1 MSNKF
6 IHTLLNTCIGMV
18 WLINGLLCK
27 VLDLVPRHQEIV
39 ARILGTAYSR
49 PLTIIIGCSEIFMA
63 IWIISKY
70 KMRINAITQIAI
82 VAIMNTLEFIIAP
95 DLLLWGKW
103 NAVFALLFILVVY
116 FNQFY
121 FMKKTPQKPKHVFI
135 S

>member
-6 IHTLLNTCIGMV
+6 IHKILNYSIGLV
-18 WLINGLLCK
+18 WLINGLFCK
-27 VLDLVPRHQEIV
+27 VLNLVPRHQEIV
-39 ARILGTAYSR
+39 ARILGAAYSR

-70 KMRINAITQIAI
+70 KMRMNAITQIAI

-95 DLLLWGKW
+95 DLLLWGRW
-103 NAVFALLFILVVY
+103 NALFALLFILVVY

-121 FMKKTPQKPKHVFI
+121 LMKKNPQKPKHVFI